1 MENENELS
9 FEEERKGRTK
19 AWENWQ
25 RESFRCM
32 KHPRLRILVEA
43 YYDLQKLRISEG
55 SRVQMYDRF
64 DMLNPLQSA
73 KLQAMVKELEQDE
86 QEIAKF
92 QDDELKGIPIW
103 LSWLRHIKGV
113 GPTMGAGLV
122 AWIGGVWKYKCST
135 CGYTWKPL
143 RPTPGKKFS
152 VPKKCPNCDAKFPEF
167 PPHISGIECFD
178 TVSKLWQYS
187 GFGKPGQK
195 RVHGEK
201 GNWNPRMRTHM
212 WKVIKQMLMAKN
224 QFYRGHYDEA
234 KMKYLMREDIKEM
247 HKGKKG
253 YKGHVDAMAK
263 RKVAKLFLAHLWEM
277 WRRAE
282 GLEIRTPYVVE
293 KYGHH
298 IIPPPKFDGGE

>member
-9 FEEERKGRTK
+9 FEEKQKLKEE
-19 AWENWQ
+19 AWEVRQ
-25 RESFRCM
+25 REFFKRL

-43 YYDLQKLRISEG
+43 YYDFQKLRISEG
-55 SRVQMYDRF
+55 NRLQMYDRF
-64 DMLNPLQSA
+64 EMLNPLQSA
-73 KLQAMVKELEQDE
+73 KF
-86 QEIAKF
+86 QEIVNDLKRNEQRIVKLA
-92 QDDELKGIPIW
+92 QDELKNTPVW
-103 LSWLRHIKGV
+103 LSWLKHVKGI
-113 GPTMGAGLV
+113 GPMMGAGLI
-122 AWIGGVWKYKCST
+122 AWIDDVG
-135 CGYTWKPL
+135 
-143 RPTPGKKFS
+143 R
-152 VPKKCPNCDAKFPEF
+152 
-167 PPHISGIECFD
+167 FD

-195 RVHGEK
+195 RTKGEK

-234 KMKYLMREDIKEM
+234 KMKYLMRDDIKEM

-293 KYGHH
+293 KFGHH
-298 IIPPPKFDGGE
+298 IIPPPEFGGGDRG